1 LKRATYNFV
10 CNDELWDNEQAH
22 DGLVRIF
29 VAFHESYTAKDS
41 QRFYT
46 RNLELVLQNFH
57 PEIVHEWEWDTVTFT
72 P

>member
-1 LKRATYNFV
+1 M
-10 CNDELWDNEQAH
+10 CSDELWDNEQAH

-46 RNLELVLQNFH
+46 RNLELVLRTFD
-57 PEIVHEWEWDTVTFT
+57 PEIVHEWEGTVTFT